1 MTDHSSRRFDGDAA
15 DAAIDRAVREI
26 MSTDTAPRFRQ
37 RVLARLEDRSGDVWA
52 WGRLGFVASA
62 AAMVVVLA
70 IWMRTERRPEAPV
83 ATKPPA
89 VAAQRPEQPTPPTS
103 ASTPPSASPAT
114 TAAGPARRAP
124 GAVARRS
131 APAPTERRV
140 TAASVAAVEEALERG
155 ATTNARPADDATVVP
170 PLQIRPLEVP
180 EIMVKPVTIGPI
192 VVVPLLPPRR

>member
-89 VAAQRPEQPTPPTS
+89 VAAQRPEQPTPP
-103 ASTPPSASPAT
+103 PSASPAT
-114 TAAGPARRAP
+114 PAPGPARRAP

-131 APAPTERRV
+131 APAPSERRV